1 MSPSLF
7 AAGAQAALADS
18 PLIVTVAPN
27 GAYKTAADH
36 PAVPLT
42 AAALAAEAR
51 ACLDAGAAMMHMHV
65 RTPEGRHS
73 LDVAA
78 YREAL
83 AAVRQAVGEELLV
96 QVTSEA
102 AGVYRAAE
110 QMAMVRELR
119 PEAVSMGLREIAV
132 PEMPERELAD
142 FLAWVAAERIMAQII
157 LYDAADVARWQ
168 ALRAR
173 GLAPEGAW
181 SVLFVLG
188 RYSAGQVSS
197 PRDLLPFLE
206 VYDGSLPW
214 AVCAFGRE
222 ENACVATAAAFGGHM
237 RVGFEN
243 NLKLSDGATAP
254 GNAALVAQA
263 AQPGQ
268 RQAYHARAV
277 ALVRGQ
283 LVGQDGDEHQVVDA
297 QHDLQHDQGR
307 QPQPGGGVGH
317 PFERHRHS
325 LRANG
330 ARRGMPRRVIENGET
345 SGWAGARAGP

>member
-83 AAVRQAVGEELLV
+83 AAVRQAVGDRLLV

-132 PEMPERELAD
+132 PDIPERELAD

-157 LYDAADVARWQ
+157 LYDAADVAKWQ

-188 RYSAGQVSS
+188 RYAAGQVSS

-243 NLKLSDGATAP
+243 NLKLSDGTTAP

-263 AQPGQ
+263 AQAGRVLGRPIATAA
-268 RQAYHARAV
+268 QAREIY
-277 ALVRGQ
+277 
-283 LVGQDGDEHQVVDA
+283 
-297 QHDLQHDQGR
+297 GR
-307 QPQPGGGVGH
+307 LG
-317 PFERHRHS
+317 
-325 LRANG
+325 
-330 ARRGMPRRVIENGET
+330 
-345 SGWAGARAGP
+345 